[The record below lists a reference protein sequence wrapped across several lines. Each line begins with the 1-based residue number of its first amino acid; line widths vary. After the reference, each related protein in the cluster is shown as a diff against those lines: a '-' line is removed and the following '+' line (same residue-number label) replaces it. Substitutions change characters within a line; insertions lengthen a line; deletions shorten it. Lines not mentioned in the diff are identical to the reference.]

1 MRPTRWWRGTL
12 VNSRPSPLTLG
23 NLDMDMARDTY
34 EGFAERYDWMVSE
47 DPIRR
52 KFFQQLFADH
62 GVKKV
67 LDCAC
72 GTGHDL
78 VMLNSIG
85 CEVFASDLSG
95 SMLAQAR
102 KNLSARG
109 SILPLIQADFRH
121 LPDSFDVQFDAVVCL
136 TNSINEVLTD
146 DETLQALHS
155 MKSVLRDGGILVFDQ
170 GQTDATMKNP
180 PKFDAVVNTRDWT
193 RFFVLEYLGN
203 TMTVNVFDFIHTE
216 TSSDFRH
223 SKVHVRIRLE
233 DSWTRLLRDT
243 GFSTVGFLENW
254 DCAPYNKAT
263 SRRLIAVA
271 TK

>member
-1 MRPTRWWRGTL
+1 
-12 VNSRPSPLTLG
+12 
-23 NLDMDMARDTY
+23 MARDTY

-102 KNLSARG
+102 KNLSAAG
-109 SILPLIQADFRH
+109 IDVPLIQADFRH

-216 TSSDFRH
+216 IIS
-223 SKVHVRIRLE
+223 
-233 DSWTRLLRDT
+233 
-243 GFSTVGFLENW
+243 
-254 DCAPYNKAT
+254 
-263 SRRLIAVA
+263 
-271 TK
+271 

>member
-1 MRPTRWWRGTL
+1 MT
-12 VNSRPSPLTLG
+12 
-23 NLDMDMARDTY
+23 RDTY
-34 EGFAERYDWMVSE
+34 EGFAERYDLMVSE
-47 DPIRR
+47 DPLRR

-78 VMLNSIG
+78 IMLNSIG
-85 CEVFASDLSG
+85 CEVFASDLSE
-95 SMLAQAR
+95 SMLAEAR
-102 KNLSARG
+102 KNLSAAG
-109 SILPLIQADFRH
+109 IDVPLIRADFRY

-136 TNSINEVLTD
+136 TNSINEVLK
-146 DETLQALHS
+146 DEETIEALLS

-180 PKFDAVVNTRDWT
+180 PKFDAVANNRDWT
-193 RFFVLEYLGN
+193 RFFVLEYLEN

-216 TSSDFRH
+216 TTSDFRH
-223 SKVHVRIRLE
+223 FKVHVRIRLQ
-233 DSWTRLLRDT
+233 DSWTKLLRDA
-243 GFSTVGFLENW
+243 GFSNVRFLENW
-254 DCAPYNKAT
+254 DCTLYNKTT
-263 SRRLIAVA
+263 SRRLIAIA